1 MKQVNA
7 PVEVRAIVSG
17 KLRRYHGVSL
27 AKQLADIPTLLQ
39 NIRDVFA
46 VGVGFL
52 QSFFLL
58 LTWRPD
64 VIFTKGG
71 FVCLPVGMAARL
83 LRIPLVI
90 HDSDAHPG
98 LTNRILAKW
107 ASKIATGAPLENY
120 SYPKNISRYV
130 GIPISRDFHPFS
142 LKQKQAAKAELGLP
156 DIKKPLVVVT
166 GGGLGAK
173 RINDAMVSIGKS
185 LLNEASVVHI
195 SGKLQYDELVNAVPQ
210 STDYV
215 LHPFMDNTKMAM
227 TLGAADVVVT
237 RAGATTL
244 LELAALGAPTIIV
257 PNKKLT
263 GGHQVKNAKVY
274 QEAKA
279 AAVVDEDLLE
289 SDPQLLE
296 KGIVKLLKTP
306 ELRQKIGER
315 MLAFAK
321 PDAASDV
328 AAMVVD
334 VAKSKH
340 TKKGG
345 GEE

>member
-1 MKQVNA
+1 MGQVSGQ
-7 PVEVRAIVSG
+7 VEVRAIVSG

-46 VGVGFL
+46 VGIGFL
-52 QSFFLL
+52 QSFFSLL
-58 LTWRPD
+58 VWRPD

-120 SYPKNISRYV
+120 NYPKSISQYV
-130 GIPISRDFHPFS
+130 GIPISRDFRPFTS
-142 LKQKQAAKAELGLP
+142 QEKQEAKAELGLP

-173 RINDAMVSIGKS
+173 RINDAMAVIGKS
-185 LLNEASVVHI
+185 LLQKASVVHI
-195 SGKLQYDELVNAVPQ
+195 SGKLQYEELHRSVPQ
-210 STDYV
+210 SADYI
-215 LHPFMDNTKMAM
+215 LQPFIDNSKMAT

-244 LELAALGAPTIIV
+244 LELAALGAATIIV

-274 QEAKA
+274 QDAKA
-279 AAVVDEDLLE
+279 AAVIDEDLLVDE
-289 SDPQLLE
+289 PRLLE
-296 KGIVKLLKTP
+296 KRIVKLLETP
-306 ELRQKIGER
+306 ELRHKVGER
-315 MLAFAK
+315 MRTFAK

-328 AAMVVD
+328 AEMVINA
-334 VAKSKH
+334 AKSKH
-340 TKKGG
+340 YKRGR

>member
-1 MKQVNA
+1 MGQVSGQ
-7 PVEVRAIVSG
+7 VEVRAIVSG
-17 KLRRYHGVSL
+17 KLRRYHGVPL

-58 LTWRPD
+58 LVWRPD

-120 SYPKNISRYV
+120 NYPKNISQYV
-130 GIPISRDFHPFS
+130 GIPISRDFRPLTS
-142 LKQKQAAKAELGLP
+142 QEKYEAKAELGLP

-173 RINDAMVSIGKS
+173 RINDAMAVIGKS
-185 LLNEASVVHI
+185 LLQKASVVHI
-195 SGKLQYDELVNAVPQ
+195 SGKLQYEELHRSVPQ
-210 STDYV
+210 SADYI
-215 LHPFMDNTKMAM
+215 LQPFIDNSKMAT

-244 LELAALGAPTIIV
+244 LELAALGAATIIV

-274 QEAKA
+274 QDAKA
-279 AAVVDEDLLE
+279 AVVIDEDLLVDE
-289 SDPQLLE
+289 PRLLE
-296 KGIVKLLKTP
+296 KGIVKLLETP
-306 ELRQKIGER
+306 ELRHKVGGR
-315 MLAFAK
+315 MRTFAK

-328 AAMVVD
+328 AEMVIN

-340 TKKGG
+340 YKRDR